1 MTQKVIV
8 IVGPTAVGKTAL
20 SIDIAKKYKGQIISG
35 DSMQVYKNLDIG
47 TAKITPDEMEDIKHY
62 MIDILQVQQRFSVA
76 DFIDNCRK
84 DIKEI
89 ANDDNIPIIVGGT
102 GFYLQALLDGYS
114 LGGDTF
120 DQLSIERR
128 KKWQLFMEK
137 NGKERLW
144 EELAKLDIVAARKIP
159 INNSRRVIRALEVIE
174 QTGRL
179 FSEQHD
185 ESNEEFEPLLIGLNT
200 QRSTLYERINKRV
213 DIMLENG
220 LLNEINSLKED
231 YKTSRI
237 LNSGIGY
244 KEFYD
249 YLYNNKNLE
258 DVIDDIKKN
267 SRHFAKRQ
275 YTFFN
280 HQFNTNWFEVDLNNF
295 SNTINEVINFLKK
308 F

>member
-47 TAKITPDEMEDIKHY
+47 TAKITPDEMEGIRHY

-120 DQLSIERR
+120 NQSSIERR
-128 KKWQLFMEK
+128 K
-137 NGKERLW
+137 
-144 EELAKLDIVAARKIP
+144 
-159 INNSRRVIRALEVIE
+159 
-174 QTGRL
+174 
-179 FSEQHD
+179 
-185 ESNEEFEPLLIGLNT
+185 
-200 QRSTLYERINKRV
+200 
-213 DIMLENG
+213 
-220 LLNEINSLKED
+220 
-231 YKTSRI
+231 
-237 LNSGIGY
+237 SG
-244 KEFYD
+244 
-249 YLYNNKNLE
+249 
-258 DVIDDIKKN
+258 
-267 SRHFAKRQ
+267 
-275 YTFFN
+275 
-280 HQFNTNWFEVDLNNF
+280 
-295 SNTINEVINFLKK
+295 NFLWKK
-308 F
+308 MERKNCGKN

>member
-102 GFYLQALLDGYS
+102 GFYLQSLLDGYS

-120 DQLSIERR
+120 DQLVLKEEKSGNFLW
-128 KKWQLFMEK
+128 KKMEK
-137 NGKERLW
+137 KDCGK
-144 EELAKLDIVAARKIP
+144 
-159 INNSRRVIRALEVIE
+159 N
-174 QTGRL
+174 
-179 FSEQHD
+179 
-185 ESNEEFEPLLIGLNT
+185 
-200 QRSTLYERINKRV
+200 
-213 DIMLENG
+213 
-220 LLNEINSLKED
+220 
-231 YKTSRI
+231 
-237 LNSGIGY
+237 
-244 KEFYD
+244 
-249 YLYNNKNLE
+249 
-258 DVIDDIKKN
+258 
-267 SRHFAKRQ
+267 
-275 YTFFN
+275 
-280 HQFNTNWFEVDLNNF
+280 
-295 SNTINEVINFLKK
+295 
-308 F
+308 

>member
-1 MTQKVIV
+1 
-8 IVGPTAVGKTAL
+8 
-20 SIDIAKKYKGQIISG
+20 
-35 DSMQVYKNLDIG
+35 
-47 TAKITPDEMEDIKHY
+47 MEDIKHY

-213 DIMLENG
+213 DIMIQTG
-220 LLNEINSLKED
+220 LIEEAKYLYDLGGATLPAGK
-231 YKTSRI
+231 
-237 LNSGIGY
+237 GIGY
-244 KEFYD
+244 KEFYPYFD
-249 YLYNNKNLE
+249 GEISKDEAIELVKRNSRRYAKRQLTWFRNKMNVVWFDLVNNPE
-258 DVIDDIKKN
+258 DIKKIY
-267 SRHFAKRQ
+267 KLIDD
-275 YTFFN
+275 
-280 HQFNTNWFEVDLNNF
+280 W
-295 SNTINEVINFLKK
+295 I
-308 F
+308 

>member
-185 ESNEEFEPLLIGLNT
+185 ESNKEFEPLLIGLNT

-213 DIMLENG
+213 DIMIENG
-220 LLNEINSLKED
+220 LIDEVINLSKKYNEFPTAMQGL
-231 YKTSRI
+231 
-237 LNSGIGY
+237 GY
-244 KEFYD
+244 KEVLE
-249 YLYNNKNLE
+249 YLQGKLTKE
-258 DVIDDIKKN
+258 EMIEKIKMMT
-267 SRHFAKRQ
+267 RRYAKRQ
-275 YTFFN
+275 LT
-280 HQFNTNWFEVDLNNF
+280 WFRKYDNITWLDG
-295 SNTINEVINFLKK
+295 LKSVEDNIK
-308 F
+308 IIESIAL

>member
-137 NGKERLW
+137 NGKDRLW

-185 ESNEEFEPLLIGLNT
+185 ESNEEFEPL
-200 QRSTLYERINKRV
+200 
-213 DIMLENG
+213 
-220 LLNEINSLKED
+220 
-231 YKTSRI
+231 
-237 LNSGIGY
+237 
-244 KEFYD
+244 
-249 YLYNNKNLE
+249 
-258 DVIDDIKKN
+258 
-267 SRHFAKRQ
+267 
-275 YTFFN
+275 
-280 HQFNTNWFEVDLNNF
+280 
-295 SNTINEVINFLKK
+295 
-308 F
+308 